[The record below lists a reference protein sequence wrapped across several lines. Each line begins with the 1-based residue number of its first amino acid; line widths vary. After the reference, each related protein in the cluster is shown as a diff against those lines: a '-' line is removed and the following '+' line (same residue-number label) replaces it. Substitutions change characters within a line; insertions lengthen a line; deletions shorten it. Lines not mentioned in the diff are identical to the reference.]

1 MEKETKFTHEQGMA
15 FLTALVA
22 LIYNF
27 VKSFKRNKNVNVN

>member
-1 MEKETKFTHEQGMA
+1 MANEKKFTHEQGMA

-27 VKSFKRNKNVNVN
+27 VKSFKLTKQTPTV